1 MGGVILNKF
10 KRILTLFF
18 EFFTFGCFTFGG
30 GWSIVAQM
38 QKIYVDKKKVI
49 TNEELMDIAGVGR
62 SLPGTM
68 IGNIAMMF
76 GYRQEGYFGG
86 VACLIGM
93 ILAPMLIISVI
104 TIFYNEFRHNYWINA
119 AMKGIGC
126 AVVPIIFNAA
136 LPMFKMATSTLF
148 GIILMIVAFVAYANG
163 INTVILVVSGA
174 ILGICFNAIKGSKE
188 V

>member
-1 MGGVILNKF
+1 MDKL
-10 KRILTLFF
+10 KRIITLFF

-38 QKIYVDKKKVI
+38 QKLYVDKKKVI

-62 SLPGTM
+62 SIPGTM

-93 ILAPMLIISVI
+93 ILPPMIILALI
-104 TIFYNEFRHNYWINA
+104 TLFYNEFRNNYWISA

-126 AVVPIIFNAA
+126 AVVPIIFSAA
-136 LPMFKMATSTLF
+136 LPMFKLATKTMF
-148 GIILMIVAFVAYANG
+148 GFILMILAFIAYSNG
-163 INTVILVVSGA
+163 VNSIILVVVGA
-174 ILGICFNAIKGSKE
+174 FLGFIYNMKKGSN

>member
-1 MGGVILNKF
+1 MAKI
-10 KRILTLFF
+10 KRILILFF

-49 TNEELMDIAGVGR
+49 TTEELMDIAGVGR

-93 ILAPMLIISVI
+93 ILAPMMVIALITV
-104 TIFYNEFRHNYWINA
+104 FYNEFRQNYWINA

-126 AVVPIIFNAA
+126 AVVPIIFSAA
-136 LPMFKMATSTLF
+136 LPMFKLATKTVF
-148 GIILMIVAFVAYANG
+148 GIVLMICAYFAYANG
-163 INTVILVVSGA
+163 VNTVILVVVGA
-174 ILGICFNAIKGSKE
+174 ILGICYDAIINRGKS